1 MAAQRSKTFSPGIAR
16 PMMKQ
21 LRDSTKIIMILTS
34 IAFVGLMVFE
44 WGMDLSGRS
53 STTGTQTRLGSVN
66 GVEISMEDYQN
77 QYRILYEQAQQRAGD
92 EGLTADQQRQVEE
105 QAWEDVVNLS
115 LLRAEAG
122 RRGIRLTD
130 SELVEFIRNNPP
142 PEVARLPAFQTDGQ
156 FDIEKYRQAL
166 GDPALQNTWAEYER
180 QLRQTLPIRKLEEQI
195 IAGVTV
201 TDAEVLDVYKERNEQ
216 ARIRYVHLDPER
228 LVPEPEAQVTEAEIA
243 EYYEAHR
250 DDYRREASS
259 RIEYAI
265 FRPAVTAAD
274 SAAAR
279 ARADSLASAA
289 REPDADFAEL
299 AADASDD
306 ELTRGNGGGLGWFEL
321 STMDAAIASA
331 LEGMEPGDVSDP
343 VQTPFGWHVL
353 KLDDRMAQPSGGP
366 ARYLASHVLVGVE
379 PSPESR
385 DTARQA
391 AQAFALAVSDAP
403 DAFQSR
409 GAQEG
414 ARVDRT
420 PLFERGPVVP
430 GVGPAPP
437 VADFAFSND
446 PGAVSGP
453 IEHDGAFYVV
463 HVLER
468 HPAGSIARE
477 QVADQIR
484 TELRRQKRQ
493 ARVAEL
499 TPRFRDAVLR
509 EGLETTAAGLG
520 LEVVTTGWFT
530 RQNNIP
536 GIGSGTPVAGAAFG
550 LAQGQMAGPV
560 EGPRGLYFF
569 QLLEKQPYDPT
580 AFERERASLREQLKV
595 TEMRSIF
602 NAWFE
607 DLRDKAEVEDRR
619 AQLLGT

>member
-1 MAAQRSKTFSPGIAR
+1 
-16 PMMKQ
+16 MMKQ
-21 LRDSTKIIMILTS
+21 LRDSTKVIMILTS

-53 STTGTQTRLGSVN
+53 ALTGTQTRLGSVN
-66 GVEISMEDYQN
+66 GAEISMEDYQN

-115 LLRAEAG
+115 LLRAEAT

-166 GDPALQNTWAEYER
+166 GDPALQGTWSEYER

-201 TDAEVLDVYKERNEQ
+201 TDAEVLDVYKERNER
-216 ARIRYVHLDPER
+216 ARIRSVHLDPER
-228 LVPEPEAQVTEAEIA
+228 LVPESEVQVTEAEIA

-259 RIEYAI
+259 RIEYAV

-274 SAAAR
+274 SASAR
-279 ARADSLASAA
+279 ARADSLARAA
-289 REPDADFAEL
+289 REPDAEFGEL
-299 AADASDD
+299 VADASDD
-306 ELTRGNGGGLGWFEL
+306 ELTRENGGGLGWFEL
-321 STMDAAIASA
+321 STMDPAIASA
-331 LEGMEPGDVSDP
+331 LEAMEPGDVSDP

-353 KLDDRMAQPSGGP
+353 ELDDRMAQPGSP
-366 ARYLASHVLVGVE
+366 ARYSASHILVEVE
-379 PSPESR
+379 PAPAAR

-391 AQAFALAVSDAP
+391 AQTFALAISDSP
-403 DAFQSR
+403 ETFQSR
-409 GAQEG
+409 GAREA

-437 VADFAFSND
+437 VAEFAFSND

-453 IEHDGAFYVV
+453 LEHDGAFYVV

-468 HPAGSIARE
+468 HSAGSIARD

-484 TELRRQKRQ
+484 GELRNQKRQ
-493 ARVAEL
+493 ARVAEMA
-499 TPRFRDAVLR
+499 PRFQEAVRR
-509 EGLETTAAGLG
+509 EGLEAAARRVG
-520 LEVVTTGWFT
+520 LEVGTTGWFT

-550 LAQGQMAGPV
+550 LAQGQVAGPV
-560 EGPRGLYFF
+560 EGPRGLYFI

-580 AFERERASLREQLKV
+580 AYEREQASLREQLKV
-595 TEMRSIF
+595 TEMRSTF

-607 DLRDKAEVEDRR
+607 DLREKAEVEDRR

>member
-1 MAAQRSKTFSPGIAR
+1 
-16 PMMKQ
+16 MMKQ

-53 STTGTQTRLGSVN
+53 AVSGTQTRLGSVN
-66 GVEISMEDYQN
+66 GTEISLEDYQN

-92 EGLTADQQRQVEE
+92 EGLSADQQRQVEE

-115 LLRAEAG
+115 LLRSEAD

-142 PEVARLPAFQTDGQ
+142 PEVVRLPAFQTDGQ

-166 GDPALQNTWAEYER
+166 ADPALQGTWSEYER
-180 QLRQTLPIRKLEEQI
+180 QLRQTLPIQKLEEQI
-195 IAGVTV
+195 IAGITI
-201 TDAEVLDVYKERNEQ
+201 TDAEVLDVYKERNER

-228 LVPEPEAQVTEAEIA
+228 LVPESEVHVADAEIA

-250 DDYRREASS
+250 DDYHREASS
-259 RIEYAI
+259 RIEYAA
-265 FRPAVTAAD
+265 FRPSVTAAD
-274 SAAAR
+274 SAVAR
-279 ARADSLASAA
+279 ARADSLARAA

-299 AADASDD
+299 AANASDD
-306 ELTRGNGGGLGWFEL
+306 ELTRQNGGGLGWFEL
-321 STMDAAIASA
+321 PTMDPAIASA
-331 LEGMEPGDVSDP
+331 VEALEPGQVSDP
-343 VQTPFGWHVL
+343 VLTPFGWHVL
-353 KLDDRMAQPSGGP
+353 QLDDRMTGPGSP
-366 ARYLASHVLVGVE
+366 ARYSARHILVEVE
-379 PSPESR
+379 PAAAAR
-385 DTARQA
+385 DSARQG
-391 AQAFALAVSDAP
+391 AQTFALAMSESAE
-403 DAFQSR
+403 AFQSR
-409 GAQEG
+409 GEREA
-414 ARVDRT
+414 ARVGQT

-430 GVGPAPP
+430 GIGPAPP

-484 TELRRQKRQ
+484 AELVREKRQ
-493 ARVAEL
+493 ARVAEMA
-499 TPRFRDAVLR
+499 PGFRDAVER
-509 EGLETTAAGLG
+509 RGLEAATEEAG

-536 GIGSGTPVAGAAFG
+536 GVGSGTPVAGAAFG
-550 LAQGQMAGPV
+550 LAQGQVAGPV
-560 EGPRGLYFF
+560 EASRGLYFI

-580 AFERERASLREQLKV
+580 AYERERASLREQLKV
-595 TEMRSIF
+595 NAMRSAF

-607 DLRDKAEVEDRR
+607 DLREKAEVEDRR

>member
-1 MAAQRSKTFSPGIAR
+1 
-16 PMMKQ
+16 MMKQ
-21 LRDSTKIIMILTS
+21 LRDSTKVIMILTS

-53 STTGTQTRLGSVN
+53 AVTGTQTRLGSVN
-66 GVEISMEDYQN
+66 GTEISMEDYQN

-105 QAWEDVVNLS
+105 QAWDDVVNLS
-115 LLRAEAG
+115 LLRAEAA
-122 RRGIRLTD
+122 RRGIRLAD

-166 GDPALQNTWAEYER
+166 ADPALQGTWSEYER

-201 TDAEVLDVYKERNEQ
+201 TDAEVLDAYKERNER

-228 LVPEPEAQVTEAEIA
+228 LVPESEVRVSEAEVA
-243 EYYEAHR
+243 EYYDAHR
-250 DDYRREASS
+250 DDYHREASS
-259 RIEYAI
+259 RIEYAV
-265 FRPAVTAAD
+265 FRPAITAAD
-274 SAAAR
+274 STAAR
-279 ARADSLASAA
+279 ARVDSLARAA
-289 REPDADFAEL
+289 REPDVEFGEL

-306 ELTRGNGGGLGWFEL
+306 ELTRENGGGLGWFEL
-321 STMDAAIASA
+321 STMDPAIAAA

-353 KLDDRMAQPSGGP
+353 ELDDRMAEPGSP
-366 ARYLASHVLVGVE
+366 ARYNASHILVEVV
-379 PSPESR
+379 PASAAR
-385 DTARQA
+385 DSARQA
-391 AQAFALAVSDAP
+391 AQTFALAMSESAET
-403 DAFQSR
+403 FQSR
-409 GAQEG
+409 GAREA

-430 GVGPAPP
+430 GIGPAPP
-437 VADFAFSND
+437 VAEFAFSND
-446 PGAVSGP
+446 VGAVSGP
-453 IEHDGAFYVV
+453 LEHDGAFYVV

-484 TELRRQKRQ
+484 AVLGRQKRQ
-493 ARVAEL
+493 ARVAEMA
-499 TPRFRDAVLR
+499 PRFREMVQR
-509 EGLETTAAGLG
+509 EGLDAAARRVGLD
-520 LEVVTTGWFT
+520 LATTGWFT

-550 LAQGQMAGPV
+550 LAQGQVAGPV
-560 EGPRGLYFF
+560 EGPRGLYFI
-569 QLLEKQPYDPT
+569 QLLEKQPYDPN
-580 AFERERASLREQLKV
+580 AYERERASLREQLKV
-595 TEMRSIF
+595 TEMRSTF

-607 DLRDKAEVEDRR
+607 DLRERAKIEDRR

>member
-1 MAAQRSKTFSPGIAR
+1 
-16 PMMKQ
+16 MMKH

-53 STTGTQTRLGSVN
+53 AMTGTQTRLGSVN
-66 GVEISMEDYQN
+66 GTEISMEDYQN

-115 LLRAEAG
+115 LLRAEAA

-130 SELVEFIRNNPP
+130 SEVVEFIRNNPP

-166 GDPALQNTWAEYER
+166 GDPALQGTWSEYER

-201 TDAEVLDVYKERNEQ
+201 TDAEVLDVYKERNER

-228 LVPEPEAQVTEAEIA
+228 LVPESEVQVTEAEIA

-259 RIEYAI
+259 RIEYAV

-274 SAAAR
+274 SAAAW
-279 ARADSLASAA
+279 ARADSLAREA
-289 REPDADFAEL
+289 REPDADFGEL
-299 AADASDD
+299 AADVSAD
-306 ELTRGNGGGLGWFEL
+306 ELTRENGGGLGWFEL
-321 STMDAAIASA
+321 STMDPAIASA
-331 LEGMEPGDVSDP
+331 VEGMEPGEVSDP

-353 KLDDRMAQPSGGP
+353 QLDDRMAQPGSP
-366 ARYLASHVLVGVE
+366 ARYSARHILVGVE
-379 PSPESR
+379 PAAAAR

-391 AQAFALAVSDAP
+391 AQNFALAMSDSP
-403 DAFQSR
+403 DAFQSV
-409 GAQEG
+409 GAREA

-430 GVGPAPP
+430 GLGPAPP
-437 VADFAFSND
+437 VAEFASSNE

-453 IEHDGAFYVV
+453 LEHDGAFYVV

-484 TELRRQKRQ
+484 DEIRNRKRQ
-493 ARVAEL
+493 AQVAEMA
-499 TPRFRDAVLR
+499 PRFQEAVR
-509 EGLETTAAGLG
+509 SEGLAGAALRVG
-520 LEVVTTGWFT
+520 LEVGTTGWFT

-550 LAQGQMAGPV
+550 LAQGQVAGPV
-560 EGPRGLYFF
+560 EGPRGLYFI

-580 AFERERASLREQLKV
+580 AFERERPSLREQLKV
-595 TEMRSIF
+595 TEMRSTF
-602 NAWFE
+602 NAWFD
-607 DLRDKAEVEDRR
+607 DLREKAEVEDRR